1 MIGILIDIVDRVGGG
16 GGHIGD
22 GGAFGDRG
30 DCGEGDKDAEGGYGG
45 DGKGGDGE
53 GGDGEGCDGG
63 GPSAEFS
70 KDICLVQE
78 ENDARVQEHFAVR
91 HHVEQLKMQMTMIM
105 DLN

>member
-16 GGHIGD
+16 GGHRGHGGTFGD
-22 GGAFGDRG
+22 CGDRG
-30 DCGEGDKDAEGGYGG
+30 DCGEGGEGAEGGYGG
-45 DGKGGDGE
+45 DGE
-53 GGDGEGCDGG
+53 GGDGG

-78 ENDARVQEHFAVR
+78 ENDACVQKHFAVR
-91 HHVEQLKMQMTMIM
+91 HHVEQLKIQMTMIM

>member
-16 GGHIGD
+16 GGH
-22 GGAFGDRG
+22 GGHGGTFG

-45 DGKGGDGE
+45 DGE
-53 GGDGEGCDGG
+53 GGDGG

-91 HHVEQLKMQMTMIM
+91 HHVEQLKMQILTMIM
-105 DLN
+105 DFN

>member
-22 GGAFGDRG
+22 GGAFSDRG

-45 DGKGGDGE
+45 DGEVG
-53 GGDGEGCDGG
+53 DGG

-78 ENDARVQEHFAVR
+78 ENDARVQKHFAVR
-91 HHVEQLKMQMTMIM
+91 HHVEQLKMQILTMIM
-105 DLN
+105 DLK